1 MSGTQDNRRI
11 DRTRLLVALGLLV
24 VAFVPRFLTVGRA
37 IWFDERFTLLY
48 TGSIRDAMAY
58 CTKDVHPPLYFL
70 LAAVWRMVL
79 PSTEFSLRIL
89 SLLFGTASLV
99 GILLAGR
106 AIGGWRTGIAGFLI
120 AALSPYHWL
129 YSTELRPYPVFLA
142 FSAFSIWAFF
152 GVVRSGQLRYFIILA
167 ISSILNLYTH
177 YFAVFLLMAQVL
189 VFLAVALRNS
199 VNKVWPPAFRNRQ
212 VLLGAAAL
220 GLVAIAYTP
229 WISALQRI
237 ITRSVIEGQAVG
249 VGRRIGPGV
258 TFDLLGRTFYRSLG
272 WGVVPLCIQLIL
284 VGWALLDR
292 KLRDASL
299 FFVAVWLVPFLMLI
313 VWKPS
318 HFIDPKYFL
327 FAYPAT
333 VVLVAGGLEAA
344 RRFLSARGMA
354 SNLAFLILVVA
365 VSASPLLPGQHPRYA
380 LNPADWKDVIA
391 EIDQDV
397 KGGDRICVLEDTKT
411 YAMVLHYADAEFLK
425 RHPVVFSSEGILGKG
440 TAPAA
445 SGSDVWI
452 LRSGA
457 RSERL
462 LSSMGNGLEYVR
474 TWYMYPTSV
483 SLYRWVPE
491 GAAAVPWGVDSG
503 PGNR

>member
-1 MSGTQDNRRI
+1 MPGTGSNKRI
-11 DRTRLLVALGLLV
+11 ARTHLMIALGLLV
-24 VAFVPRFLTVGRA
+24 VALVPRFLTASRA
-37 IWFDERFTLLY
+37 IWFDERFTLLN

-70 LAAVWRMVL
+70 LAALWRMAL

-89 SLLFGTASLV
+89 SLVFGTASLV

-129 YSTELRPYPVFLA
+129 YSTELRPYPMFLA

-152 GVVRSGQLRYFIILA
+152 GVVKSGQLRYFIILA

-177 YFAVFLLMAQVL
+177 YFAVFLLVTQIL
-189 VFLAVALRNS
+189 VFLSVVLRSS
-199 VNKVWPPAFRNRQ
+199 VSKVWPPAFRNRQ
-212 VLLGAAAL
+212 ILLGAAAL
-220 GLVAIAYTP
+220 GLVALAYAP
-229 WISALQRI
+229 WISVLQHL
-237 ITRSVIEGQAVG
+237 ITRAVVEGQAVG
-249 VGRRIGPGV
+249 VGRRIGRGV
-258 TFDLLGRTFYRSLG
+258 TLDLLRRTFYGSLG
-272 WGVVPLCIQLIL
+272 WGVVPFCLQVIL

-292 KLRDASL
+292 RLRDASL
-299 FFVAVWLVPFLMLI
+299 FFVAVWGVPLLMLL

-333 VVLVAGGLEAA
+333 VVLVAGGLETA
-344 RRFLSARGMA
+344 RRLLISGGMK

-380 LNPADWKDVIA
+380 LNPADWKDVII
-391 EIDQDV
+391 EIDQYV
-397 KGGDRICVLEDTKT
+397 KSGDRICVLEDTKT
-411 YAMVLHYADAEFLK
+411 YAMILHYADAEFLK
-425 RHPVVFSSEGILGKG
+425 RHPVVFSLKSLTGKG
-440 TAPAA
+440 AAPSA
-445 SGSDVWI
+445 SDSDVWI
-452 LRSGA
+452 LRPGA

-483 SLYRWVPE
+483 SLYRWAPE
-491 GAAAVPWGVDSG
+491 GAGTAPGGIDSG
-503 PGNR
+503 RGSQ

>member
-1 MSGTQDNRRI
+1 MFVTESDKRI
-11 DRTRLLVALGLLV
+11 AWTRLLIALGLLA
-24 VAFVPRFLTVGRA
+24 VALVPRFLTAGRA
-37 IWFDERFTLLY
+37 IWFDERFTLLN

-58 CTKDVHPPLYFL
+58 CAKDVHPPLYFL

-106 AIGGWRTGIAGFLI
+106 AIGGWRTGVGGFLI
-120 AALSPYHWL
+120 AALAPYHWL
-129 YSTELRPYPVFLA
+129 YSTELRPYPMFLA

-152 GVVRSGQLRYFIILA
+152 GVVKSGQLRYFIILA

-177 YFAVFLLMAQVL
+177 YFAVFLLVTQIL
-189 VFLAVALRNS
+189 VFLAIALRNS
-199 VNKVWPPAFRNRQ
+199 ANKAWPATFRNRQ
-212 VLLGAAAL
+212 ILLGAAAL
-220 GLVAIAYTP
+220 GLVALAYAP
-229 WISALQRI
+229 WIGVLGHL
-237 ITRSVIEGQAVG
+237 ITRAVIEGQAVG
-249 VGRRIGPGV
+249 VGRRIGRGV
-258 TFDLLGRTFYRSLG
+258 TLTLLRRTFYASLG
-272 WGVVPLCIQLIL
+272 WGVVPFCIQVTL

-292 KLRDASL
+292 RLRDASL
-299 FFVAVWLVPFLMLI
+299 FFVAVWGVPFIMLL

-333 VVLVAGGLEAA
+333 VVVVAGGLEAA
-344 RRFLSARGMA
+344 RRSLTARGMA

-380 LNPADWKDVIA
+380 LNPADWKDVII
-391 EIDQDV
+391 EIDQYV
-397 KGGDRICVLEDTKT
+397 RSGDTICVLEDTKT
-411 YAMVLHYADAEFLK
+411 YAMVLHYADADFLK
-425 RHPVVFSSEGILGKG
+425 RHPVVFSAESIPQKG
-440 TAPAA
+440 AAPSA
-445 SGSDVWI
+445 SDSRVWV

-462 LSSMGNGLEYVR
+462 LSSMGNELEYVR

-483 SLYRWVPE
+483 SLYRWD
-491 GAAAVPWGVDSG
+491 GGR
-503 PGNR
+503 GNQ